1 MKQTKRFILSFL
13 SLMLCTIMYA
23 QQEIKGTVV
32 DETGEGVT
40 LFHYST
46 FHTFCSTIV
55 ALNNF

>member
-1 MKQTKRFILSFL
+1 
-13 SLMLCTIMYA
+13 MYA